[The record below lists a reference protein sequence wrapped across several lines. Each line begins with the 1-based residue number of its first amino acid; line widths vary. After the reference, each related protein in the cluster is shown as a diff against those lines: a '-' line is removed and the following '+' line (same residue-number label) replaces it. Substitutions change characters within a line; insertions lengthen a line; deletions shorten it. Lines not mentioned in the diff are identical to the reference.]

1 MTQDGSPPNILIL
14 CMDQWDMR
22 MDLPED
28 VELPALRRLVESG
41 VTFDRHYC
49 TVPICTPSR
58 ATMWTGLHAKRTPLW
73 DNTNFAWTDDLPE
86 GHPTIGSMLREHG
99 YYTAFKGKW
108 HLNADV
114 PRSEDALE
122 PYGFSDYQQW
132 GDMFGAPLQG
142 AMLDGAAAFE
152 TVDWL
157 RHKRPDGRPWLL
169 VSSLVNPHDI
179 MYLRTAAEEE
189 PHPDGAMAD
198 KLHPAQTLG
207 FMRDHDVDL
216 PANFDDDLE
225 QQPYGVHSYKRGIEW
240 TYARIPE
247 NRDDLWKAR
256 RRYLVNCMRMV
267 DLQFSTI
274 LDELD
279 AQGLWDD
286 TVVIFTSDHGEMNG
300 AHRLSQKGAIHFDE
314 ATVVNMTA
322 VTPGGPRGV
331 RTSAVGSHL
340 DLAPTVLALAGVD
353 ADERA
358 RRYPDLTG
366 RDLSGV
372 FADPGE
378 HAPRGSTE
386 RPGDGALITWDG
398 LNMLDPEW
406 AIQGALRLLVDLPSD
421 PELRAARMREVG
433 ETYGAPDFTK
443 RTFFRAVVDGRYK
456 LVRWFSP
463 SEYEAPRDVEE
474 LYARSDVTVHDLVA
488 DPGELENIGH
498 PDHPRY
504 DAELVARLLAK
515 LNTLIERELVTD
527 ECPFDFDMFGTRDV
541 TYRDAAD

>member
-1 MTQDGSPPNILIL
+1 M
-14 CMDQWDMR
+14 
-22 MDLPED
+22 
-28 VELPALRRLVESG
+28 
-41 VTFDRHYC
+41 
-49 TVPICTPSR
+49 
-58 ATMWTGLHAKRTPLW
+58 
-73 DNTNFAWTDDLPE
+73 
-86 GHPTIGSMLREHG
+86 
-99 YYTAFKGKW
+99 
-108 HLNADV
+108 
-114 PRSEDALE
+114 
-122 PYGFSDYQQW
+122 
-132 GDMFGAPLQG
+132 
-142 AMLDGAAAFE
+142 
-152 TVDWL
+152 
-157 RHKRPDGRPWLL
+157 
-169 VSSLVNPHDI
+169 
-179 MYLRTAAEEE
+179 
-189 PHPDGAMAD
+189 
-198 KLHPAQTLG
+198 
-207 FMRDHDVDL
+207 
-216 PANFDDDLE
+216 
-225 QQPYGVHSYKRGIEW
+225 
-240 TYARIPE
+240 
-247 NRDDLWKAR
+247 
-256 RRYLVNCMRMV
+256 
-267 DLQFSTI
+267 
-274 LDELD
+274 
-279 AQGLWDD
+279 
-286 TVVIFTSDHGEMNG
+286 
-300 AHRLSQKGAIHFDE
+300 
-314 ATVVNMTA
+314 
-322 VTPGGPRGV
+322 

-358 RRYPDLTG
+358 RRYPDLAG

-463 SEYEAPRDVEE
+463 TEYEAPRDVEE

-504 DAELVARLLAK
+504 DGELVARLLAK
-515 LNTLIERELVTD
+515 LNALIERELVTD